1 LLAFEQGVLYSV
13 TVCLEKR
20 VAVLSDQPTLS
31 PSKAAIDALHA
42 RGWAALPE
50 RGTPVM
56 LRLMSWVALRIGRLA
71 ARLLLYP
78 ITFYFLIR
86 AKAARRISRDY
97 LMRIRGRPA
106 RWWHVFRHFHC
117 FAATILDRLYL
128 LKGEFA
134 RFNVKVHH
142 SEILHRQVETGKG
155 CILLGSH
162 LGSFEVLRTLGV
174 TQQDL
179 PLKVL
184 MDIAHNENITRFLD
198 ALNPEIANTVI
209 ESNRPDVL
217 LRVKESLDAGF
228 LIGALGDRIS
238 SDGKTTQ
245 CQFLGATATFPA
257 GPIVLAAVTHRPVIL
272 FFGVYRGGNRYEIY
286 FEQLADEII
295 LDRDRRP
302 EEIQRWMQRYADRLE
317 YYTRLAPYNWFNF
330 YPFWD

>member
-1 LLAFEQGVLYSV
+1 
-13 TVCLEKR
+13 
-20 VAVLSDQPTLS
+20 
-31 PSKAAIDALHA
+31 
-42 RGWAALPE
+42 
-50 RGTPVM
+50 M
-56 LRLMSWVALRIGRLA
+56 LRLISWIALRIGRSA

-78 ITFYFLIR
+78 ITFYFLIS
-86 AKAARRISRDY
+86 AKLARRISRDY

-106 RWWHVFRHFHC
+106 RWWNVFRHFHC

-134 RFNVKVHH
+134 RFNVTVHH

-162 LGSFEVLRTLGV
+162 LGSFEVLRSLGV

-209 ESNRPDVL
+209 ESDRPDVL

-228 LIGALGDRIS
+228 LIGALGDRVS
-238 SDGKTTQ
+238 SCGKTTQ
-245 CQFLGATATFPA
+245 CQFLGAPATFPA
-257 GPIVLAAVTHRPVIL
+257 GRILLSAVMRLPLFL
-272 FFGVYRGGNRYEIY
+272 FF
-286 FEQLADEII
+286 
-295 LDRDRRP
+295 RR
-302 EEIQRWMQRYADRLE
+302 
-317 YYTRLAPYNWFNF
+317 
-330 YPFWD
+330 